1 MKKEKKEMKE
11 MNESANVKNTETD
24 KENKA
29 VNEEKEDEA
38 KTVDTVGVAD
48 VEYDP
53 PPLDTE
59 VKDEEWD
66 PNRFEPED
74 VKAESDGDGKT
85 VAVDGTETF
94 HEDLERLK
102 DDNHAA
108 YVVLLVLF
116 LAVMFPLVFLVS
128 IPLRAIVHGISET
141 IRVLKDDYSTLIDQL
156 AFGRLLD
163 GGRLR

>member
-1 MKKEKKEMKE
+1 M
-11 MNESANVKNTETD
+11 ETN
-24 KENKA
+24 KENPA
-29 VNEEKEDEA
+29 MENETKDEA
-38 KTVDTVGVAD
+38 TTERDAADVVD
-48 VEYDP
+48 VEYNP
-53 PPLDTE
+53 PPLGAE

-74 VKAESDGDGKT
+74 AKAESDVDGKP
-85 VAVDGTETF
+85 DGEGGKETF
-94 HEDLERLK
+94 HDDLDRLK

-128 IPLRAIVHGISET
+128 IPIRAVVHGISET
-141 IRVLKDDYSTLIDQL
+141 IRMLTYEYSTLIDQL
-156 AFGRLLD
+156 AFGRLKD

>member
-1 MKKEKKEMKE
+1 METNKENPTME
-11 MNESANVKNTETD
+11 NETKDEATTETD
-24 KENKA
+24 A
-29 VNEEKEDEA
+29 ADV
-38 KTVDTVGVAD
+38 VD
-48 VEYDP
+48 VEYNP
-53 PPLDTE
+53 PPIGDE

-74 VKAESDGDGKT
+74 VKAESDGDGKP
-85 VAVDGTETF
+85 DDEGGTETF

-128 IPLRAIVHGISET
+128 IPIRAVVHGISET
-141 IRVLKDDYSTLIDQL
+141 IRMLTYEYSTLIDQL
-156 AFGRLLD
+156 AFGRLKD

>member
-1 MKKEKKEMKE
+1 M
-11 MNESANVKNTETD
+11 ETN
-24 KENKA
+24 KENPA
-29 VNEEKEDEA
+29 MENETKDAATTEKDA
-38 KTVDTVGVAD
+38 ADVVD
-48 VEYDP
+48 VEYNP
-53 PPLDTE
+53 PPLGAE

-74 VKAESDGDGKT
+74 AKAESGVDGKP
-85 VAVDGTETF
+85 DGEGGTETF

-102 DDNHAA
+102 DNNHAA

-128 IPLRAIVHGISET
+128 IPIRAVVHGISET
-141 IRVLKDDYSTLIDQL
+141 IRMLTYEYSTLIDQL
-156 AFGRLLD
+156 AFGRLKD

>member
-1 MKKEKKEMKE
+1 MKTE
-11 MNESANVKNTETD
+11 NESGNVNNTETD
-24 KENKA
+24 KENRA
-29 VNEEKEDEA
+29 MDEEKEDEA

-48 VEYDP
+48 IEYDP

-74 VKAESDGDGKT
+74 AKAESDVDGKP
-85 VAVDGTETF
+85 DGEGGKETF

-128 IPLRAIVHGISET
+128 IPIRAVVHGISET
-141 IRVLKDDYSTLIDQL
+141 IRMLTYEYSTLIDQL
-156 AFGRLLD
+156 AFGRLKD

>member
-1 MKKEKKEMKE
+1 M
-11 MNESANVKNTETD
+11 ETN
-24 KENKA
+24 KENPTME
-29 VNEEKEDEA
+29 NETKDEA
-38 KTVDTVGVAD
+38 TTEKDAADVVD
-48 VEYDP
+48 VEYN
-53 PPLDTE
+53 PPLGAD

-66 PNRFEPED
+66 PNRFEPDEI
-74 VKAESDGDGKT
+74 KTESDEDGKP
-85 VAVDGTETF
+85 DGEGGTETF

-128 IPLRAIVHGISET
+128 IPIRAVVHGISET
-141 IRVLKDDYSTLIDQL
+141 IRMLTYEYSTLIDQL
-156 AFGRLLD
+156 AFGRLKD